1 MNDKQNLLDMLIER
15 VRNMDDEQIAKVI
28 LDVWSDTDV
37 ASLLKQNEE
46 LKKQNEELKKII
58 EQKFYGDKRDMYLN
72 PEKHTGGSDNIDIEG
87 FNKTG
92 KEILQDKQKMLNL
105 LKNTGLHD
113 DDGKLKK
120 DIEF

>member
-1 MNDKQNLLDMLIER
+1 MNNDKQKLLDVLIER
-15 VRNMDDEQIAKVI
+15 VSNMDDEQIAKVI

-58 EQKFYGDKRDMYLN
+58 EQKSYG
-72 PEKHTGGSDNIDIEG
+72 DNIDIEG
-87 FNKTG
+87 FKKTG